1 MTPLTVGLLSVIA
14 LIILI
19 LCGVRIAF
27 AMGIVTV
34 VGFFLISGNPAQA
47 VSLIGST
54 FFSGIKEYGFAVLPL
69 FIMVGC
75 ILSVSNLGDDIY
87 QSSEVIMRRIPGGLA
102 VATVV
107 ANAIFAAIVGSS
119 IASAAAFS
127 KIAYGPMTKQGYEK
141 KFALGCVAGSSV
153 LGMLIPPSLLFILYG
168 MLTGAS
174 VGKMFM
180 AGIVPGIILAAM
192 FSVEIIVRVLRN
204 PQLAPK
210 DNSGEKKS
218 IKENL
223 HLLLKPWGCILLIV
237 VVLGG
242 IYIGYFTPTEAGAI
256 AVVGALL
263 VALGYKRLNWEN
275 LKQIIR
281 ETSETSGSVLLLLV
295 TAKMFS
301 RLIAL
306 SGCVNWLN
314 SAIVNSGLSIT
325 LVLIIVLLIVVIM
338 GCMLDSSSIFML
350 ILPMMLPILQAN
362 GVDLIWFGVILTIST
377 EMGLIT
383 PPFGVSVF
391 TVKSCMGDAASVEDI
406 FSGSLPYLISMV
418 AIIILLFIFPSLTT
432 WLPSHMM

>member
-1 MTPLTVGLLSVIA
+1 MSSLAIGLLSIAA

-19 LCGVRIAF
+19 LCGIRIAF
-27 AMGIVTV
+27 AMGIVSLM
-34 VGFFLISGNPAQA
+34 GFFLISGNPAQA
-47 VSLIGST
+47 VSLVGST

-87 QSSEVIMRRIPGGLA
+87 QSAEVIMRRIPGGLA

-127 KIAYGPMTKQGYEK
+127 KVAYGPMTKQGYDK

-180 AGIVPGIILAAM
+180 AGIVPGIILAVI
-192 FSVEIIVRVLRN
+192 FSIDIVIRVIRN
-204 PQLAPK
+204 PSLAPR
-210 DNSGEKKS
+210 NAGRGSLL
-218 IKENL
+218 ENL
-223 HLLLKPWGCILLIV
+223 HLLLKPWGCILLIAI
-237 VVLGG
+237 VLGG
-242 IYIGYFTPTEAGAI
+242 IYIGFFTPTEAGAI
-256 AVVGALL
+256 GVIGALL
-263 VALGYKRLNWEN
+263 VSAVYRRLDAQSI
-275 LKQIIR
+275 KQIIL

-295 TAKMFS
+295 TAKMYS

-314 SAIVNSGLSIT
+314 EKIVASGLSIT
-325 LVLIIVLLIVVIM
+325 LVLIVVLLIVILM

-362 GVDLIWFGVILTIST
+362 HVDLVWFGVVLTIAT

-391 TVKSCMGDAASVEDI
+391 TVKSCMGEAASVEEI
-406 FSGSLPYLISMV
+406 FKGAMPYLLGMIL
-418 AIIILLFIFPSLTT
+418 IIVLLFLCPTLAT
-432 WLPSHMM
+432 WLPNKMI

>member
-1 MTPLTVGLLSVIA
+1 MNPLAIGLLSVA
-14 LIILI
+14 TLIVLI
-19 LCGVRIAF
+19 LCGIRIAF
-27 AMGIVTV
+27 AMGIVSLA
-34 VGFFLISGNPAQA
+34 GFFLISGNPVQA
-47 VSLIGST
+47 ASLVGST

-87 QSSEVIMRRIPGGLA
+87 QSAEVIMRRIPGGLA

-127 KIAYGPMTKQGYEK
+127 KVAYGPMTKQGYDK
-141 KFALGCVAGSSV
+141 KFSLGCVAGSSV

-180 AGIVPGIILAAM
+180 AGIIPGIILALI
-192 FSVEIIVRVLRN
+192 FSVEIVIRVLRN
-204 PQLAPK
+204 PGLAPK
-210 DNSGEKKS
+210 NESHES
-218 IKENL
+218 LLENL
-223 HLLLKPWGCILLIV
+223 HVLLRPWGCILLIAI
-237 VVLGG
+237 VLGG
-242 IYIGYFTPTEAGAI
+242 IYVGFFTPTEAGAI
-256 AVVGALL
+256 GVVGALT
-263 VALGYKRLNWEN
+263 VSAIYRRLNVQSI
-275 LKQIIR
+275 KQIIM

-295 TAKMFS
+295 TAKMYS

-314 SAIVNSGLSIT
+314 EKIVASGLSIT
-325 LVLIIVLLIVVIM
+325 LVLILVLLIVVLM

-362 GVDLIWFGVILTIST
+362 HVDLIWFGVVLTIAT

-391 TVKSCMGDAASVEDI
+391 TVKSCMGKAATVEEI
-406 FSGSLPYLISMV
+406 FKGSTPYLIGMV
-418 AIIILLFIFPSLTT
+418 AIIVLLFLCPTLAT
-432 WLPSHMM
+432 WLPSKMV